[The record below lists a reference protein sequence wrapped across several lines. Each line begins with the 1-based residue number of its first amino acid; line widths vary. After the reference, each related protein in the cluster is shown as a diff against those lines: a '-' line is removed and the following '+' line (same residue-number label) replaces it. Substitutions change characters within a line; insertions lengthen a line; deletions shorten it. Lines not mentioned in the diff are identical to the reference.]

1 MILNVPFNKHKKVKN
16 QNIYLFK
23 IANTFEEE
31 FFKKTSYEKFLDYM
45 KSEKNPILDKGD
57 TECIVTVNEKSED
70 SMQRICVK
78 KLPITKAT
86 SLIIGVSIGT
96 FIYEISY
103 DSERFVSVTSSPH
116 PINKY
121 FEYTETIVVDKIDE
135 TTVKITRETTTH
147 KVKNIPFATLFQGS
161 SEKYFH
167 HQSKRYLN
175 AILEDCI

>member
-1 MILNVPFNKHKKVKN
+1 
-16 QNIYLFK
+16 
-23 IANTFEEE
+23 
-31 FFKKTSYEKFLDYM
+31 M
-45 KSEKNPILDKGD
+45 KSSNNPVLDKGD
-57 TECIVTVNEKSED
+57 TKCLVTVNEKSED

-78 KLPITKAT
+78 KLPISKAT
-86 SLIIGVSIGT
+86 SLIVGASIGT

-121 FEYTETIVVDKIDE
+121 FDYTETVVIDKIDE
-135 TTVKITRETTTH
+135 NNVKITRETVTRE
-147 KVKNIPFATLFQGS
+147 VKNIPFATLFQGP

-175 AILEDCI
+175 AILDECV